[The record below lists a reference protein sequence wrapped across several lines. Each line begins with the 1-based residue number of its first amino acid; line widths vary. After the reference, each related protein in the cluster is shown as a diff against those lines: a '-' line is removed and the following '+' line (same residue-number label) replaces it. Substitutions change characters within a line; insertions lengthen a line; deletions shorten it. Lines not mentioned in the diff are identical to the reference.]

1 MLGRIK
7 GGNSLTT
14 SFLRINRKMI
24 PTIEKP
30 PIIISAYIKYS
41 IKYFSIPKSESMQDN
56 LMKHLIEYYKIKDN
70 KFNVIHN
77 ESSGKKYELKNING
91 TNNIFVSK
99 ESDIYG
105 NMLLYKKLIENAE
118 EIHCINSSFIHLVER
133 VNNIGKIYYHH
144 IRKSKLFLKKR
155 WKVINYED

>member
-1 MLGRIK
+1 MENFISR
-7 GGNSLTT
+7 LTENKPLLVKLLIA
-14 SFLRINRKMI
+14 SFLVNLLALATPIYVIQVLQRFVAYGVVSTLVTLVIGI
-24 PTIEKP
+24 SF
-30 PIIISAYIKYS
+30 IIIFEFFFRNIRHRMAR
-41 IKYFSIPKSESMQDN
+41 E
-56 LMKHLIEYYKIKDN
+56 
-70 KFNVIHN
+70 
-77 ESSGKKYELKNING
+77 YELKNING